1 MTVYQPRE
9 DSYLMQETLINYLK
23 NLRKSIENFEKIGAT
38 KFSKKNFAQISSG
51 NRNHAKFSISILD
64 MGSGSGILILKCK
77 ELGFNRLTAVD
88 IDEETVNYLNKLK
101 IKAIRS
107 DLFSNIKGKFDLIIF
122 NPPYLPEDKREP
134 KDSRI
139 HTTAGKKGY
148 ELIINF
154 LEQAK
159 NYLKDSGKIL
169 LLFSSLSKPSVIKN
183 KARELGYKMKLLNK
197 KKLFFEELF
206 VYEFMMK

>member
-206 VYEFMMK
+206 VYEIMMK

>member
-159 NYLKDSGKIL
+159 NYLKNSGKIL
-169 LLFSSLSKPSVIKN
+169 LLFSSLSKPKIIKN
-183 KARELGYKMKLLNK
+183 KARELGYKTKLLNK
-197 KKLFFEELF
+197 KKLFF
-206 VYEFMMK
+206 